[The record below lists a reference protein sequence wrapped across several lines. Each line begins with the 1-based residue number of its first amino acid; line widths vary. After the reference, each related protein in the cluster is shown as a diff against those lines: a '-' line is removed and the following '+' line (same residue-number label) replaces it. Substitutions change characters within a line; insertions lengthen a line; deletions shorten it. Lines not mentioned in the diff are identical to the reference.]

1 MERSGNF
8 YKAIR
13 LGYILISI
21 LIGCMAYNSL
31 YEWQEI
37 EALEL
42 GNKKIDELRKE
53 INNINIQMIKFSLLG
68 ETILEWNDKDIEHY
82 HARRMAMDSMLCRF
96 KATYPAERID
106 SVRSLLEDKER
117 QMFQIV
123 RLMDEQQSINK
134 KIANQIPVIVF
145 TKCAGTVQ
153 KAKTKRFLRHIRQ
166 KKGSNSS
173 SINHYPS
180 FGQ

>member
-53 INNINIQMIKFSLLG
+53 INNINIQRVGGQVPDSLLS
-68 ETILEWNDKDIEHY
+68 WNC
-82 HARRMAMDSMLCRF
+82 RRSAISGCQCVPFGVLAKVMRN
-96 KATYPAERID
+96 
-106 SVRSLLEDKER
+106 
-117 QMFQIV
+117 
-123 RLMDEQQSINK
+123 DE
-134 KIANQIPVIVF
+134 
-145 TKCAGTVQ
+145 
-153 KAKTKRFLRHIRQ
+153 
-166 KKGSNSS
+166 
-173 SINHYPS
+173 
-180 FGQ
+180 

>member
-42 GNKKIDELRKE
+42 DNKKIDELRKE
-53 INNINIQMIKFSLLG
+53 INNINIQMNSQRGNLRSFAQVSLVHVLLSLAI
-68 ETILEWNDKDIEHY
+68 ILQVK
-82 HARRMAMDSMLCRF
+82 
-96 KATYPAERID
+96 
-106 SVRSLLEDKER
+106 
-117 QMFQIV
+117 
-123 RLMDEQQSINK
+123 RL
-134 KIANQIPVIVF
+134 
-145 TKCAGTVQ
+145 
-153 KAKTKRFLRHIRQ
+153 
-166 KKGSNSS
+166 
-173 SINHYPS
+173 
-180 FGQ
+180 

>member
-82 HARRMAMDSMLCRF
+82 HARRMAMDFPFWFRKFFRFPLANIYIFLLKML
-96 KATYPAERID
+96 
-106 SVRSLLEDKER
+106 
-117 QMFQIV
+117 
-123 RLMDEQQSINK
+123 
-134 KIANQIPVIVF
+134 NQEELFSGLPYII
-145 TKCAGTVQ
+145 
-153 KAKTKRFLRHIRQ
+153 
-166 KKGSNSS
+166 
-173 SINHYPS
+173 
-180 FGQ
+180 

>member
-1 MERSGNF
+1 M
-8 YKAIR
+8 
-13 LGYILISI
+13 GYILISI

-82 HARRMAMDSMLCRF
+82 HARRIYGFVEDDNIRSKRLCERLGMRREGCF
-96 KATYPAERID
+96 KEFVTFINNPNGTPKY
-106 SVRSLLEDKER
+106 EDTRVYSILKKEWN
-117 QMFQIV
+117 
-123 RLMDEQQSINK
+123 SIS
-134 KIANQIPVIVF
+134 
-145 TKCAGTVQ
+145 
-153 KAKTKRFLRHIRQ
+153 AK
-166 KKGSNSS
+166 
-173 SINHYPS
+173 SITNN
-180 FGQ
+180 

>member
-8 YKAIR
+8 YKAIQ

-96 KATYPAERID
+96 KDYKEIYIETERIIIRNFKQKD
-106 SVRSLLEDKER
+106 AEGLLEYLSHPRVNCFAGD
-117 QMFQIV
+117 
-123 RLMDEQQSINK
+123 RLCSREAAWAYMQYSPKDMLRYAVSLK
-134 KIANQIPVIVF
+134 KDDFIIGDVF
-145 TKCAGTVQ
+145 GKYKVT
-153 KAKTKRFLRHIRQ
+153 
-166 KKGSNSS
+166 
-173 SINHYPS
+173 
-180 FGQ
+180 